1 MSGFKSGV
9 GGMAANIDSGPG
21 SKSGKGQSQKEG
33 TTKEK
38 SEKNVKFADGGS
50 THMFGP
56 QNSSEQKAGGTA
68 HNTEKSGPTGG
79 QFAKGGSGKMF
90 GFTGSQPAQAGIT
103 SAR

>member
-1 MSGFKSGV
+1 MASGFKSGGDGNV
-9 GGMAANIDSGPG
+9 DSGPG

-33 TTKEK
+33 VTKEK

-68 HNTEKSGPTGG
+68 HNTEASGPTGG
-79 QFAKGGSGKMF
+79 QFAKGGKTAMF
-90 GFTGSQPAQAGIT
+90 GFAGSQPATAGIT